1 MLSSVDYL
9 LFYMK
14 ILVLSRLRISFD
26 HYIVL
31 RHALLQTISKL
42 VTLMQT
48 EFDKYSSI
56 VNKLQ
61 VTMVNKL

>member
-1 MLSSVDYL
+1 MFSPIDYF
-9 LFYMK
+9 LFFSQ

-56 VNKLQ
+56 VDKLQ